1 MNDAE
6 WIIKQQLEIKD
17 AEIKRLRQ
25 ENQRLRELQNALT
38 ELLASAQG
46 GDYGEIICDAD
57 DFAALEKI
65 MDRVTNGKTLQE
77 QMQSLPRAGT
87 GAGYLV

>member
-1 MNDAE
+1 MERSEIDELIEAVNDVIE
-6 WIIKQQLEIKD
+6 
-17 AEIKRLRQ
+17 
-25 ENQRLRELQNALT
+25 
-38 ELLASAQG
+38 SAQG
-46 GDYGEIICDAD
+46 GKYGEIICDAD

-65 MDRVTNGKTLQE
+65 MDQVTNGKTHKE